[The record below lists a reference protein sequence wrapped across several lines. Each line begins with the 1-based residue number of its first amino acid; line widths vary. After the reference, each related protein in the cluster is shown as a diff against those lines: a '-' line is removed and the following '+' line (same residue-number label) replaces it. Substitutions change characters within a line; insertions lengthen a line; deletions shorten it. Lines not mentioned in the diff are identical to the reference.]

1 MSKTFINLLSN
12 YKKNPTEKGLK
23 KLKDSYE
30 NELVVEELYK
40 ENSITRKAFAN
51 LPSEFIEFIANI
63 FVEDLN
69 EFPTMYF
76 LSYEPLFSFF
86 SSEVKENLFEKSL
99 SISEGTDANDFING
113 FIKLSDE
120 SSDLALFYFNRIDNY
135 VADYFIGICYQEN
148 ENYENAI
155 KSNLRFLNGIS
166 EIEKNKTENDLG
178 ETISLGE
185 MDSIIFPKWN
195 VLNDIAFC
203 YNRLQDY
210 ENAIKTYDLSLGLI
224 NLEDNFAINY
234 EENTETEKVDLFT
247 IFVNNYLLALE
258 KTQQFNKAIDILDFV
273 IRKVPNDYYYKKQK
287 EEFSQKIEDIEF
299 VDDIIKQ
306 LFKPKK
312 AFDIGEF
319 ETTKLISKEKA
330 LEDMILEQIKY
341 GFQVFNKNLEV
352 YQDENIYGRQYYIS
366 SVNGFLDLLLID
378 KKTDQ
383 LYVVELKR
391 NEAGI
396 EVVEQTEKYI
406 FGLTKELN
414 RNIKGIICL
423 HKPKAEL
430 IKLVEEKDNIELYTY
445 NFDFD
450 KIA

>member
-1 MSKTFINLLSN
+1 MSKKFIERLSN
-12 YKKNPTEKGLK
+12 YKNNPSKKGLK
-23 KLKDSYE
+23 ELKKSYQ
-30 NELVVEELYK
+30 NELVVEELYE
-40 ENSITRKAFAN
+40 ENSVSREAFAN
-51 LPSEFIEFIANI
+51 LPSELIDFIANV

-76 LSYEPLFSFF
+76 LSYEPLLSFF
-86 SSEVKENLFEKSL
+86 DRETKASLFEKSL
-99 SISEGTDANDFING
+99 AISEGTDANDFING

-120 SSDLALFYFNRIDNY
+120 SSDLALFYFNRIDNF

-155 KSNLRFLNGIS
+155 KNNLRFLNGLS
-166 EIEKNKTENDLG
+166 EIEENTIKNEFGD
-178 ETISLGE
+178 TISLGE
-185 MDSIIFPKWN
+185 MNSIIFPKWN

-203 YNRLQDY
+203 YNRLQEY
-210 ENAIKTYDLSLGLI
+210 ENAIRTYDLSLDLI
-224 NLEDNFAINY
+224 NLEDNYAINY
-234 EENTETEKVDLFT
+234 QETTETDRIDLFT

-258 KTQQFNKAIDILDFV
+258 KTQQFKKAIDILDFV
-273 IRKVPNDYYYKKQK
+273 IRKFPNDSIYKKQK
-287 EEFSQKIEDIEF
+287 KQFSQKASNIE
-299 VDDIIKQ
+299 VADDIIKQ

-341 GFQVFNKNLEV
+341 GFQVFNKDLEV

-378 KKTDQ
+378 RKTDQ
-383 LYVVELKR
+383 MYVVELKR
-391 NEAGI
+391 KEAGI

-430 IKLVEEKDNIELYTY
+430 IKLIEEKDNIELYTY

-450 KIA
+450 KLA